1 MYMHTVRIIIYTRL
15 SRHTFYEDLVLNL
28 L

>member
-1 MYMHTVRIIIYTRL
+1 MHTERIIIYTRL